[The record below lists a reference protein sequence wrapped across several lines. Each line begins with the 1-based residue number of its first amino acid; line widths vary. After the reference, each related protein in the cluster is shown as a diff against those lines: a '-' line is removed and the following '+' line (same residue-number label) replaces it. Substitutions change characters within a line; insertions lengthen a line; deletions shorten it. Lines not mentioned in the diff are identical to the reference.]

1 MAKTNTIQAV
11 RGMND
16 ILPEQT
22 AYWQQV
28 ETIIKN
34 ILTSYGYQEIRLPLV
49 EKTELFAR
57 SIGEV
62 TDIVEKEM
70 YTFLDR
76 PDKQGHADSLT
87 LRPEGT
93 ASCVRAG
100 IENSL
105 FYGQVQRLWY
115 TGPMFR
121 HEKPQQGRYRQFHQ
135 IGAEIYGLAGPDID
149 VEMILMT
156 ARFWQQLGLK
166 NLTLQLNSLG
176 SAEAR
181 ATYRQKLIDYFSAHQ
196 NQLDED
202 SQQRLHRNPL
212 RILDSKNPDLQS
224 LIEKAPN
231 LLDNLDEES
240 QTHFQQLQ
248 TLLQSL
254 GIPYE
259 INNRLVRGLDYY
271 NRTVFE
277 WVTNELG
284 TQGTVCAGGRY
295 DSLVEQIGGRPTPAI
310 GFAMGLERLIA
321 LLQQQQIPV
330 PDQTPHV
337 YLIMVGEKAQYQ
349 GFALSE
355 QLRDQLSHL
364 RIINHCG
371 GGNFKNQ
378 FKKADKSGAKL
389 AIILGEDEV
398 NQQQVT
404 LKYLREEKP
413 QMTIAQSTL
422 ANMLKSLL

>member
-404 LKYLREEKP
+404 LKFLREEKP